1 MQDTGRWVNGLF
13 LPALS
18 DWLVMSFLFCESKV
32 RVPSSSRFLPFAP
45 SRELQVASYVVQG
58 YDATSR
64 SAINKD
70 LRKGEKSYAD
80 CK

>member
-13 LPALS
+13 RPIS
-18 DWLVMSFLFCESKV
+18 DWLVMSFLFSESKV
-32 RVPSSSRFLPFAP
+32 RFPSSSGFLVFAP
-45 SRELQVASYVVQG
+45 SRDLQVASYVVQG

-64 SAINKD
+64 SVINKD
-70 LRKGEKSYAD
+70 LRKGEESYAD